1 MTLPLDHTAAWMR
14 AAASA
19 IDEKAD
25 YLTELD
31 SAIGDADHGIN
42 MRRGF
47 REVAALDPADF
58 ADAAA
63 YLKKVG
69 MTLVSK
75 VGGAS
80 GPLYGTFFL
89 HFSGAI
95 GKVEP
100 ADDAAAAFAAGLEAG
115 LDGRREGVD
124 HRLVAGGGFPA
135 LDDAA
140 EAAKAHVGADM
151 WDALVAAAE
160 EGAQS
165 TVPLVARK
173 GRAVYVGERAIG
185 TMDPGAAS
193 ATLILR
199 AAKEAF
205 AQ

>member
-115 LDGRREGVD
+115 LGGVVQRGKASPGD
-124 HRLVAGGGFPA
+124 KTMVDALTPA
-135 LDDAA
+135 V